1 MWEPSIFADLIT
13 TTRHFPRTTFNVV
26 GCLLNPDYFN
36 GLNSYSDE
44 CLSAFHKILKK
55 LSHFQ
60 QFHPNLYWQTAGH
73 WPSFENP
80 LFGTDNVTLAKCLS
94 YDWDVFALYLCY
106 NEHVFYWLCH
116 WIFQDGLCPASA
128 QKIWPWSLSPQTSF
142 QTLIYCQNLRKKNP
156 VSLQLV
162 KALSDTFWKKRTS
175 LFSLCFP
182 LVTSYADG
190 VAFHCYA
197 DDTHIYLHIKFNIPS
212 DNPASN
218 FNIISASLCSPVF
231 NHLLFF

>member
-1 MWEPSIFADLIT
+1 MWQPSIFADLIT

-44 CLSAFHKILKK
+44 CLSAK

-80 LFGTDNVTLAKCLS
+80 LFGTDNVTLPKCLS

-142 QTLIYCQNLRKKNP
+142 QTLIYCQNLRKK
-156 VSLQLV
+156 
-162 KALSDTFWKKRTS
+162 
-175 LFSLCFP
+175 
-182 LVTSYADG
+182 
-190 VAFHCYA
+190 
-197 DDTHIYLHIKFNIPS
+197 PS
-212 DNPASN
+212 FIA
-218 FNIISASLCSPVF
+218 ACESPVRHF
-231 NHLLFF
+231 LKKKDQLIFLVLPLGHVIRRRCRISLLCRWYPHISPHKVQYPFW